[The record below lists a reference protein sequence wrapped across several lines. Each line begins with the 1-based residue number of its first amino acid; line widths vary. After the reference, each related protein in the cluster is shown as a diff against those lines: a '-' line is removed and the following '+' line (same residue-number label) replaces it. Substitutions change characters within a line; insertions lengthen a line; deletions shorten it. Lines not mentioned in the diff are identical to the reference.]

1 MIDRDWIVAHIPHR
15 GTMCLLDRVTGWD
28 DAHIV
33 CESDSHRR
41 AGHPLAHA
49 GRLGPAALIEYAAQA
64 MAVHGALLAG
74 DTPPPASGYLTST
87 RDVHWTRP
95 RIDDIDAPLH
105 IRAER
110 LSGNAVTVLYRF
122 EVCAAGERLAQG
134 RASAVLDTAA
144 LGEPTR
150 KEIR

>member
-28 DAHIV
+28 AAAIV

-41 AGHPLAHA
+41 PGHPLAHA

-74 DTPPPASGYLTST
+74 DAPAPAAGYLTSA
-87 RDVHWTRP
+87 RDVRWSRP
-95 RIDDIDAPLH
+95 RLDDLDAPLT

-110 LSGNAVTVLYRF
+110 LSGTPATVLYRF
-122 EVCAAGERLAQG
+122 EICAAGERLAEG
-134 RASAVLDTAA
+134 RVSAVLDTAA
-144 LGEPTR
+144 LG
-150 KEIR
+150 